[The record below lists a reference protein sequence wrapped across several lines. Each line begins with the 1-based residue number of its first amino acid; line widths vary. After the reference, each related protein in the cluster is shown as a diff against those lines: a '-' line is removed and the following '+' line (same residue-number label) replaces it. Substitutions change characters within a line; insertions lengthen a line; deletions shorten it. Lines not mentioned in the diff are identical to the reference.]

1 MQKVKF
7 YVFLLTIHYGR
18 IPVLSTIPYMIKDE
32 FFKIVTKNKTMIIH
46 EAQKLDGFMR
56 LLMKPRNT
64 RAKWTK
70 EEKRQLKLH
79 LKHLSYYVPALVIF
93 VLPFGSLLIPLLAE
107 ILDRRRTHRLREQKG
122 LS

>member
-1 MQKVKF
+1 
-7 YVFLLTIHYGR
+7 
-18 IPVLSTIPYMIKDE
+18 MIKDE

-64 RAKWTK
+64 RTKWTK

-107 ILDRRRTHRLREQKG
+107 ILDRRRTHRLKEHKG